1 MLKTLIAK
9 RLMLA
14 SAAGLMM
21 AMPAQAQLE
30 SALNAAKASTTASA
44 ASQRRVEEADD
55 AADTAAREFRA
66 VLQQKDNIALFVA
79 QQDIYL
85 QSQKSEI
92 ESLQRQLGTVESI
105 KQGMAPMMLRM
116 TAQLEDAIAVISALG
131 RCDVVGD
138 SAGGHL
144 ALNLALAVA
153 GAVET
158 LSLISPNT
166 DRTGRS
172 TTRGPNS
179 ARDAMNDDAADR
191 RLSDLALGGLPEKDP
206 AVSPLLAD
214 LSDLPPCFVTVATG
228 EVLLDDATLLAVA
241 LGRAG
246 VDVTLQVER
255 GLFHLWPLWPHA
267 TQQAGRTL
275 DAIARFISAPPVGH
289 VPASMEQSVPDSRSS
304 PEKHTQE

>member
-1 MLKTLIAK
+1 MIAD
-9 RLMLA
+9 
-14 SAAGLMM
+14 
-21 AMPAQAQLE
+21 E
-30 SALNAAKASTTASA
+30 
-44 ASQRRVEEADD
+44 
-55 AADTAAREFRA
+55 A
-66 VLQQKDNIALFVA
+66 VLRRHIAAHPIEGTPEQMRAAFACLAGATTQVPQVRVGGVPGRWFGPADGAPVLWLHGGGYVFGSSVTHSAMAGALATRLSRPIFVA
-79 QQDIYL
+79 DY
-85 QSQKSEI
+85 
-92 ESLQRQLGTVESI
+92 RR
-105 KQGMAPMMLRM
+105 APDHPWP
-116 TAQLEDAIAVISALG
+116 AQLEDAIAVISALG

-191 RLSDLALGGLPEKDP
+191 RLSDLALGGLPEEDP

-246 VDVTLQVER
+246 VDVTLRVER

-267 TQQAGRTL
+267 TQQAGQTL